1 MPLLA
6 FLTAATVISI
16 FIIPVLLVRRDGHRR
31 AQDYF
36 VSSDH
41 VLPKVIQNSSIAYA
55 IGLATFGPFFA
66 WGASGDFWP
75 AILHAAFFGFGLIL
89 LYALRR
95 PMLKF
100 LARALSHDRSFTV
113 HEFIARRHGNDPR
126 IRGVAAALTVFAL
139 SGLVICETLGLATV
153 LKPLLSGSESLTHLF
168 IAAVLVVVT
177 SCTIV
182 SGHAGI
188 MHAAQLQLGVLY
200 FGLFGSMTFL
210 LYLQMSDLGSM
221 PERGTFATALI
232 IVASTVMYF
241 YRRVRYVDSNSLR
254 YRVSNIVAADRDR
267 ERLQFRLLSRFQKIL
282 NALIAIFTVLAIIVA
297 AIEFFVA
304 GFPTIAHDSAA
315 ALQGTQ
321 VSNLMLI
328 SLILLPLFH
337 PIVDIV
343 NWQRLA
349 AFEKDRDWDY
359 FEAGKWTEAF
369 KSFCATYAFEV
380 PLVKLLICLIGAV
393 AGLTLTTPGQG
404 DAGQAFVTQL
414 VAQENF
420 VATAVLSFLLFS
432 LFAMAVSTMSSLFAA
447 SLCTVRYDI
456 WPMIRSKSTSGP
468 TRGTEK
474 AQGIR
479 WTMIAGAGM
488 GFAVFAAFYVVDTSL
503 KITFAS
509 AGFLVLVFGFSS
521 FQLSF
526 VPLVLGPLI
535 ARSGGRGTV
544 SPGWALAIMGVSAA
558 VAIGTTVAYLAT
570 GYDLLL
576 SVAVPGCLGSGALL
590 FLTARVWLRQT
601 RVAA

>member
-1 MPLLA
+1 
-6 FLTAATVISI
+6 
-16 FIIPVLLVRRDGHRR
+16 VLLTQRHGYRR

-66 WGASGDFWP
+66 WGASGDFRP
-75 AILHAAFFGFGLIL
+75 AILHAVLFGLGLTL

-95 PMLKF
+95 PILKF
-100 LARALSHDRSFTV
+100 LARALSHDRSITV

-153 LKPLLSGSESLTHLF
+153 LNPLLSGSESLTHLF
-168 IAAVLVVVT
+168 IAAVLVVVI
-177 SCTIV
+177 SCAIL

-210 LYLQMSDLGSM
+210 MYLQMSDLGSM
-221 PERGTFATALI
+221 PARGTFATALI
-232 IVASTVMYF
+232 TVVCAVMFF
-241 YRRVRYVDSNSLR
+241 YRRVRYVDSNSLQ
-254 YRVSNIVAADRDR
+254 YRVSNIVATDRDR
-267 ERLQFRLLSRFQKIL
+267 ERLRFRLLSRFQKIL
-282 NALIAIFTVLAIIVA
+282 NALIGVFTVLAIVVA
-297 AIEFFVA
+297 AINLYV
-304 GFPTIAHDSAA
+304 GGIPTIAHESAT
-315 ALQGTQ
+315 ALQVGTQ
-321 VSNLMLI
+321 VSNLLLV

-349 AFEKDRDWDY
+349 AFEKERDWNY
-359 FEAGKWTEAF
+359 FGGGKWTAAF
-369 KSFCATYAFEV
+369 KSFCATYAVEV
-380 PLVKLLICLIGAV
+380 PLVRLLICLFGVV
-393 AGLTLTTPGQG
+393 AGLTLTAPDRG
-404 DAGQAFVTQL
+404 DVGRAFIAQL

-420 VATAVLSFLLFS
+420 VATTVVSFLLFS

-447 SLCTVRYDI
+447 SLCTFRYDI
-456 WPMIRSKSTSGP
+456 LPMFWSKSTSVQ
-468 TRGTEK
+468 TRATEE
-474 AQGIR
+474 AQAIR
-479 WTMIAGAGM
+479 WTMIAGAGL
-488 GFAVFAAFYVVDTSL
+488 GFAVFAAFYVADAGL

-509 AGFLVLVFGFSS
+509 ASFLVLVFGFSS

-535 ARSGGRGTV
+535 AGSGGRGTV
-544 SPGWALAIMGVSAA
+544 SPGWALAIMGVSTA
-558 VAIGTTVAYLAT
+558 VAIGTTAAYLAT
-570 GYDLLL
+570 QYDLLL
-576 SVAVPGCLGSGALL
+576 SVVVPGSLGSGALL
-590 FLTARVWLRQT
+590 FLLARLWPRQT
-601 RVAA
+601 QAAT

>member
-6 FLTAATVISI
+6 FLTSAAVISI
-16 FIIPVLLVRRDGHRR
+16 FIIPVLLIRRDGHRR

-75 AILHAAFFGFGLIL
+75 AILHAAFFGLGLIL

-177 SCTIV
+177 SCTIL

-232 IVASTVMYF
+232 IVASSVMYF

-254 YRVSNIVAADRDR
+254 HRVSNIVAADRDR
-267 ERLQFRLLSRFQKIL
+267 EHLQFRLLSRFQKIL
-282 NALIAIFTVLAIIVA
+282 NALIAIFTVLAIVVA
-297 AIEFFVA
+297 AIELFVA

-315 ALQGTQ
+315 ALQTGTQ
-321 VSNLMLI
+321 VSNLTLI
-328 SLILLPLFH
+328 SLILLPLF
-337 PIVDIV
+337 
-343 NWQRLA
+343 L
-349 AFEKDRDWDY
+349 
-359 FEAGKWTEAF
+359 
-369 KSFCATYAFEV
+369 
-380 PLVKLLICLIGAV
+380 
-393 AGLTLTTPGQG
+393 
-404 DAGQAFVTQL
+404 
-414 VAQENF
+414 
-420 VATAVLSFLLFS
+420 
-432 LFAMAVSTMSSLFAA
+432 
-447 SLCTVRYDI
+447 
-456 WPMIRSKSTSGP
+456 
-468 TRGTEK
+468 
-474 AQGIR
+474 
-479 WTMIAGAGM
+479 
-488 GFAVFAAFYVVDTSL
+488 
-503 KITFAS
+503 
-509 AGFLVLVFGFSS
+509 
-521 FQLSF
+521 
-526 VPLVLGPLI
+526 
-535 ARSGGRGTV
+535 
-544 SPGWALAIMGVSAA
+544 
-558 VAIGTTVAYLAT
+558 
-570 GYDLLL
+570 
-576 SVAVPGCLGSGALL
+576 
-590 FLTARVWLRQT
+590 
-601 RVAA
+601 